1 MRVVHMVHAF
11 VMVQTG
17 VAASES
23 LLGRIRDFSPV
34 SEAHIVAGEYD
45 IIVELETEEV
55 YEILQTTTSEI
66 QSLDGVLGTRTY
78 MSLED

>member
-1 MRVVHMVHAF
+1 MVYAF
-11 VMVQTG
+11 VMVKTD

-23 LLGRIRDFSPV
+23 LLGQIRDLSAV

-45 IIVELETEEV
+45 LIVELTVGEV
-55 YEILQTTTSEI
+55 YEVLQTTASDI
-66 QSLDGVLGTRTY
+66 QSLDGVLETKTY

>member
-1 MRVVHMVHAF
+1 MVHAF
-11 VMVQTG
+11 VMVKTG

-23 LLGRIRDFSPV
+23 LLGMIRDLSPV

-45 IIVELETEEV
+45 LIVELAADEI

-66 QSLDGVLGTRTY
+66 QSLDGVLETKTY
-78 MSLED
+78 VSLED

>member
-1 MRVVHMVHAF
+1 MVHAF
-11 VMVQTG
+11 VMIQTG

-23 LLGRIRDFSPV
+23 LLGMIRDLPPV
-34 SEAHIVAGEYD
+34 LEAHIVAGEYD

-66 QSLDGVLGTRTY
+66 QSLDGVLETKTY